1 LGEEEEEEVE
11 MSQNVATY
19 DYIFPSSKAVSTT
32 SKGVSPIKL
41 EFKEPPL
48 RSISSNLAETKDNL
62 YEEIIDYA
70 SKNYDRRTATPS
82 NKYDYLAV
90 NKTKA
95 EQNTNVVSNM
105 GFVYCD
111 GTQEQ
116 LPKSKTANKSH
127 FFKNRKKLIIF
138 SSILFVIVIVVI
150 IAVIMIVL
158 ATASKRILK
167 LI

>member
-1 LGEEEEEEVE
+1 MLNKKLEEEEVE

-32 SKGVSPIKL
+32 SKDVSSINL
-41 EFKEPPL
+41 GLKEPPI
-48 RSISSNLAETKDNL
+48 RSSNLAENKDNV

-105 GFVYCD
+105 GFVYYN
-111 GTQEQ
+111 GTKEQ
-116 LPKSKTANKSH
+116 LSKSKTVNKSS

-138 SSILFVIVIVVI
+138 CSILFVIVIVLI

-158 ATASKRILK
+158 ATASKRI
-167 LI
+167 

>member
-1 LGEEEEEEVE
+1 MLNKKLEEEEEEVE

-32 SKGVSPIKL
+32 SKDVSSFNL
-41 EFKEPPL
+41 GLKEPPI
-48 RSISSNLAETKDNL
+48 RSISSNLAENKDNV

-90 NKTKA
+90 NKTKT

-105 GFVYCD
+105 GFVYYN
-111 GTQEQ
+111 GTKEQ
-116 LPKSKTANKSH
+116 LSKSKTVNKSS

-138 SSILFVIVIVVI
+138 CSILIVIVLI

-158 ATASKRILK
+158 ATASKRI
-167 LI
+167 